1 MKKLFIPIISML
13 VFLALSGCTKKEESN
28 PVTPT
33 PTPEEQPP
41 SFNVSAQPV
50 TLATGDAGFCFF
62 AFCITDDILLV
73 KVVVKNPRG
82 ESVTYNAGS
91 ITVLQNQEFEC
102 EPAGTGYFKY
112 LGTWSLTFYG
122 NKAMGSKASFV
133 VVKTISVTGKL

>member
-1 MKKLFIPIISML
+1 MKRYFIPIIALL
-13 VFLALSGCTKKEESN
+13 VFIALSGCTKKEESN

-33 PTPEEQPP
+33 PTPEEPAP
-41 SFNVSAQPV
+41 TFNLSAQPV
-50 TLATGDAGFCFF
+50 TLATGDAGLCFF
-62 AFCITDDILLV
+62 AFCISDDILLV

-112 LGTWSLTFYG
+112 LGTWYLTFYG
-122 NKAMGSKASFV
+122 NKAMGTKSSFTV
-133 VVKTISVTGKL
+133 TKSISVTGKL